1 MLRSSFRRAVVL
13 GFCFSCCCFAQR
25 DLGTVTGVVT
35 DSTGAVVPA
44 ARLPISEAAT
54 GQKYTVEADS
64 SGTYVRPLL
73 KPGTYTV
80 EVVAAGFQRA
90 IQKRVL
96 VPAGDRI
103 GVNIQLT
110 VGEMTQSLE
119 VTAVAPMLQTEST
132 IVGQTLEASTLSE
145 LPLGGQRVF
154 SFLARLS
161 PGVLPGESG
170 SRDSAGGSFSA
181 NGVRSNG
188 QNNYLLNGIDNN
200 VNVIDFLNA
209 TAFVVGPSMEAI
221 AEMKVLTNGYN
232 AEYGRGAGGVVN
244 VTIKSGTNQIHGTL
258 VEFLQNDKLNANTWA
273 GDKAGK
279 PKGSYRQNQF
289 GAAVGGPVIK
299 NRTFWFMDYQG
310 TRIRSGNIPYTGTV
324 PVTQMKNGDFSSI
337 LGTGLGTDALGTV
350 VQGEIFDINTTRQLA
365 NGTWVRDPFPGNIIP
380 ASRFDPAAKKMV
392 DLFPAPNQ
400 NLGTR
405 LPGNN
410 YFTNTS
416 QQSNNDQGDIR
427 IDQRLTDKDSLF
439 GTFSWG
445 ETQRNT

>member
-13 GFCFSCCCFAQR
+13 GFCFSCCCFVQR

-44 ARLPISEAAT
+44 ARITISEAAT

-90 IQKRVL
+90 IQKGVL
-96 VPAGDRI
+96 VTAGDRI

-244 VTIKSGTNQIHGTL
+244 VTIKSDTNQIHGTL
-258 VEFLQNDKLNANTWA
+258 FEFLQNDKLNANTWA

-279 PKGSYRQNQF
+279 PKG
-289 GAAVGGPVIK
+289 
-299 NRTFWFMDYQG
+299 
-310 TRIRSGNIPYTGTV
+310 
-324 PVTQMKNGDFSSI
+324 
-337 LGTGLGTDALGTV
+337 V
-350 VQGEIFDINTTRQLA
+350 V
-365 NGTWVRDPFPGNIIP
+365 
-380 ASRFDPAAKKMV
+380 
-392 DLFPAPNQ
+392 
-400 NLGTR
+400 
-405 LPGNN
+405 
-410 YFTNTS
+410 
-416 QQSNNDQGDIR
+416 
-427 IDQRLTDKDSLF
+427 
-439 GTFSWG
+439 
-445 ETQRNT
+445 